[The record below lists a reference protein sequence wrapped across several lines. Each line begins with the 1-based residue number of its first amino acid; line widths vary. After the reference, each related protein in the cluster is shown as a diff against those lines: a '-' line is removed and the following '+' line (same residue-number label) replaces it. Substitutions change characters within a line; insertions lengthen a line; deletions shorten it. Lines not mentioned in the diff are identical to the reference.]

1 MKKYFFILVML
12 CAGLSGFAQEDI
24 NLKGIVT
31 DDSGKAIEMANVIAI
46 NAETNLLESY
56 CVTNHSGLYKVK
68 LKSGSVYNIKI
79 SFIGF
84 GAKEFRYEA
93 SEEDGSYDVSMSEE
107 NSLLDEIDVT
117 YTMPVMV
124 KGDTIVYDTDS
135 FTTGTERKLKDVL
148 VSLPGV
154 EMNDDGQIEVE
165 GKQVQKVMVE
175 GKDFF
180 DGDSKI
186 AADNIPAD
194 AVSKVEVLRN
204 FNEIGQMQGL
214 TNDEDNIALNIRL
227 KKGKD
232 KFWFGEITAGVGPD
246 EKFLAHPK
254 LFYYSPKFSLNLIT
268 DANNIGEVPFTRR
281 DFMNFSG
288 GFKNFNPG
296 GGSSIGVGSN
306 SLGISTAQNNMAKD
320 IETRFAALN
329 FSYELKDNWD
339 IGGFGIYSY
348 TGTLMETQQVTTYE
362 LEDNQSQ
369 VEKSISKNDQEVDLG
384 LFKFNSVYKPNA
396 NFQFDYDI
404 FVKQSDDD
412 EEEEVL
418 STVNDESDRIY
429 QLKKQKP
436 ITLQQSANIYYTA
449 SEKHIFAFEGQHLYQ
464 DEDPFY
470 NSVRD
475 EFAFTSLFPV
485 DNSVSLYN
493 MNQDKR
499 IITNK
504 LDAKLDYYLLTGDKS
519 NLQFTLGTTQN
530 HQNYD
535 SEIFQ
540 VLDDNTEQQME
551 GEEYENDVKF
561 NVSDLFFGLHY
572 KLKAGMFTFNPGLTI
587 HQYETK
593 STQHSK
599 KVKDNLTSVLPD
611 IYVNMQLKKSE
622 NLRFNYRITRTFTDV
637 SKYAEALV
645 LNNYNS
651 VYSGN
656 PELESSLKHNVS
668 LNFFSF
674 NMFNF
679 THMFANISYSK
690 SIEGF
695 KNNVIPMGINQ
706 VSSTINSDLSDESLS
721 ANARYQR
728 TFKNFKISSKA
739 NVSWSQSNN
748 LVNSEPTKSESFN
761 QNYTGSIGTNFKNA
775 PNIELGYKYSINQ
788 YDRGAIS
795 STYYTKRPFASLDMA
810 FLKNFTLTA
819 EYDFYSYTDKEK
831 TIENEYSFLEADLL
845 YRKKDSKWEFG
856 IKGKNLLN
864 NDSLDR
870 NSENNFSFT
879 SSTYFIQPRY
889 VLFTVKYDI

>member
-1 MKKYFFILVML
+1 MKKYFFILAMF
-12 CAGLSGFAQEDI
+12 CAYFTGFAQEDV

-31 DDSGKAIEMANVIAI
+31 DDSGKPIEMANVIAI

-56 CVTNHSGLYKVK
+56 CVTNHRGLYKVK
-68 LKSGSVYNIKI
+68 LKSGSVYNIKV

-93 SEEDGSYDVSMSEE
+93 TEEDGNYDVSMLEE
-107 NSLLDEIDVT
+107 NSMLNEVDVT

-148 VSLPGV
+148 VTLPGV

-186 AADNIPAD
+186 AADNVPAD

-204 FNEIGQMQGL
+204 FNEIGQMKGL

-232 KFWFGEITAGVGPD
+232 KFWFGEITVGAGPD
-246 EKFLAHPK
+246 EKYLAHPK

-288 GFKNFNPG
+288 GFRNFNPG
-296 GGSSIGVGSN
+296 GGSSIGIGSN
-306 SLGISTAQNNMAKD
+306 SLGISTAQNNRAKD

-339 IGGFGIYSY
+339 VGGFGIYSY
-348 TGTLMETQQVTTYE
+348 TGTLMETRRVTTYE
-362 LEDNQSQ
+362 LDDNQSQ
-369 VEKSISKNDQEVDLG
+369 VEKSITKNDQDVELG
-384 LFKFNSVYKPNA
+384 LFKFNSVYKPND

-404 FVKQSDDD
+404 FVKKSEDD
-412 EEEEVL
+412 EQEEVE
-418 STVNDESDRIY
+418 STVDEELDRIY
-429 QLKKQKP
+429 QLKQQEP
-436 ITLQQSANIYYTA
+436 ITLKQSANVYYTA
-449 SEKHIFAFEGQHLYQ
+449 SNKHVFAFEGQHLYQ
-464 DEDPFY
+464 NEDPFY

-475 EFAFTSLFPV
+475 EFAFTNLFPI
-485 DNSVSLYN
+485 DHSVSLFS

-504 LDAKLDYYLLTGDKS
+504 LDAKLDYYLITGDRS

-535 SEIFQ
+535 TRIFQ
-540 VLDDNTEQQME
+540 VIDDSSELEME
-551 GEEYENDVKF
+551 GDEFKNDVKF
-561 NVSDLFFGLHY
+561 NVSDLFFGFYY
-572 KLKAGMFTFNPGLTI
+572 KLKAGMFTFNPGLTL

-593 STQHSK
+593 STRQ
-599 KVKDNLTSVLPD
+599 VKEIKDDLISVLPD
-611 IYVNMQLKKSE
+611 VYINMQLKKSE
-622 NLRFNYRITRTFTDV
+622 NLRFNYRMIRTFTDV
-637 SKYAEALV
+637 SKYAEAFV

-651 VYSGN
+651 VYIGN
-656 PELESSLKHNVS
+656 PELESSLKHRLS

-679 THMFANISYSK
+679 THIFANISYTK

-721 ANARYQR
+721 VNARYQR
-728 TFKNFKISSKA
+728 TFKNIKVSAKA
-739 NVSWSQSNN
+739 NVSWSENNN
-748 LVNSEPTKSESFN
+748 LVNSKPTKSESFN
-761 QNYTGSIGTNFKNA
+761 QNYTGSVGTNFKNA
-775 PNIELGYKYSINQ
+775 PNIEFGYKYSVNQ
-788 YDRGAIS
+788 YDRGATS
-795 STYYTKRPFASLDMA
+795 STYYTKRPFVSLDMA
-810 FLKNFTLTA
+810 FLRNFTLTA
-819 EYDFYSYTDKEK
+819 EYDFYSYTDKDN

-856 IKGKNLLN
+856 IKGKNLLD

-879 SSTYFIQPRY
+879 SSTYFVQPRY